1 VLLFNNKK
9 DKFVLLVK
17 NIFQILCC
25 SEHVTELIECCWQ
38 SCCFKTMTLE
48 GHFDGKWPF
57 DDISIKMP
65 ITEQHKIK
73 KSHFFQKYF
82 YHIFTIFCAV
92 TKESILIFCVA
103 QGNNNITKN
112 NCLKVFYILWCYR
125 IIFKMKEC
133 C

>member
-1 VLLFNNKK
+1 MTSKYFFFVLLFNNIK

-25 SEHVTELIECCWQ
+25 SEHVTELIECCCQ

-73 KSHFFQKYF
+73 KVISFRNISIISLLYF
-82 YHIFTIFCAV
+82 V
-92 TKESILIFCVA
+92 LLLK
-103 QGNNNITKN
+103 
-112 NCLKVFYILWCYR
+112 KVF
-125 IIFKMKEC
+125 
-133 C
+133 